1 MRQDLV
7 DWMSQQHSTLELV
20 DETLHLAIRY
30 LDTFLNRR
38 GAHPP
43 RPPRAN
49 PPNPEFKI
57 STQTRKPMRLKKER
71 DTGDFLKKYQTDH
84 SNRRRHRVLPR
95 TQRRRI

>member
-38 GAHPP
+38 GAHRP

-49 PPNPEFKI
+49 RPTPSSKYPLKPEN
-57 STQTRKPMRLKKER
+57 QCAKKSGIPA
-71 DTGDFLKKYQTDH
+71 TF
-84 SNRRRHRVLPR
+84 
-95 TQRRRI
+95 

>member
-49 PPNPEFKI
+49 PPNPESKI
-57 STQTRKPMRLKKER
+57 STQTGKSGLEKRARLFEKI
-71 DTGDFLKKYQTDH
+71 
-84 SNRRRHRVLPR
+84 SN
-95 TQRRRI
+95 

>member
-1 MRQDLV
+1 
-7 DWMSQQHSTLELV
+7 MSQQHSTLELV

-38 GAHPP
+38 GARPP

-57 STQTRKPMRLKKER
+57 STQTENPDLKKER
-71 DTGDFLKKYQTDH
+71 DFLKKYQTDH
-84 SNRRRHRVLPR
+84 SNLRRH
-95 TQRRRI
+95 